1 MGIMQLAEQAL
12 SEIES
17 ISAEDAVA
25 RKDSGEL
32 VFVDVRDI
40 REVEKSDTISGSH
53 HAPRGMIEFWFDQ
66 ESPYYRDIYGEKD
79 KTYVFD
85 VRAYALVSKYARNNQ
100 KTASIAWSKSGR
112 HLYVGHDDGALIT
125 WDIFSSGENKM
136 YASKSEAHLVRHPD
150 GRPDTTS
157 SRVQEL
163 SVNHDG
169 VLASCGFDGCVNLWT
184 ASDGTGGK
192 VRDERNT
199 GAKAWICG

>member
-1 MGIMQLAEQAL
+1 MFPNGNM
-12 SEIES
+12 
-17 ISAEDAVA
+17 VA
-25 RKDSGEL
+25 AG
-32 VFVDVRDI
+32 
-40 REVEKSDTISGSH
+40 
-53 HAPRGMIEFWFDQ
+53 
-66 ESPYYRDIYGEKD
+66 GEKD
-79 KTYVFD
+79 KTYVYD
-85 VRAYALVSKYARNNQ
+85 VRAYCLASKYARNNQ
-100 KTASIAWSKSGR
+100 KTASLAWSKSGR

-184 ASDGTGGK
+184 ASDGTGGT